1 MARKKNSK
9 ALFEILSQGVGSM
22 EVPDWVKESPPA
34 PQGETPEPTVE
45 PPAEPPAK
53 PPVAEETPAEV
64 APPSMDKQQP
74 AEVAPLDNE
83 QGLAEVDAEVVEV
96 PPAEADAEL
105 PAEELGEVEEPEES
119 GEPEEPEEV
128 QAPAPADIVEDVEEP
143 DEDIEDVE
151 EAELEA
157 EPIADV
163 ADGVEEDDIE
173 EELDED
179 FGGNIV
185 DDFAAEEVQTRAD
198 IDEQLA
204 SAIAEIDSEELVA
217 EAMATVLAPET
228 AAAPGQVTGG
238 GDMVLGEP
246 MLRVVGD
253 RIYVSVNFVTAGVV
267 GLVLLMLLL
276 GAFVLGKKTAPSE
289 APTAPNQAGPVSQAQ
304 PEAPPATEPV
314 AIADGPVE
322 AKPGQRLASRYY
334 LVIET
339 LRGDKAND
347 YDEAEKIIDF
357 CSQRGLPAEL
367 VNIKGRFAVWCLLGY
382 RSDRSSAAL
391 AHARKVERVGEEFFA
406 KHKTYRFMQRQK
418 KTGPLRPFFIA
429 GTYKKR

>member
-1 MARKKNSK
+1 MK
-9 ALFEILSQGVGSM
+9 
-22 EVPDWVKESPPA
+22 VPDWVKESPPA
-34 PQGETPEPTVE
+34 TQDETPEPVE
-45 PPAEPPAK
+45 PPATPPVEPPAK
-53 PPVAEETPAEV
+53 PPVAEET
-64 APPSMDKQQP
+64 P

-83 QGLAEVDAEVVEV
+83 QGLAEVDAEVAEV
-96 PPAEADAEL
+96 SPAEFDAEL
-105 PAEELGEVEEPEES
+105 PAEELGEL
-119 GEPEEPEEV
+119 EEV
-128 QAPAPADIVEDVEEP
+128 QAPADIVEDVEDVEDIVEDAKDVEEDVEREAEEF
-143 DEDIEDVE
+143 DEDIDEAKS
-151 EAELEA
+151 AELA
-157 EPIADV
+157 DEPIAEV
-163 ADGVEEDDIE
+163 AEGVEEDVD

-185 DDFAAEEVQTRAD
+185 DDFAAEDVQTRAD
-198 IDEQLA
+198 IDEELA

-217 EAMATVLAPET
+217 EAMATVLAPEA

-276 GAFVLGKKTAPSE
+276 GAFVLGKKVAPSE
-289 APTAPNQAGPVSQAQ
+289 APTAPGQAQPVTQAQ

-391 AHARKVERVGEEFFA
+391 AHAKKVERVGQEFFA